1 METKRQ
7 TGIPLNSLIIDDS
20 IDDVSLVVRHLERG
34 GYALSYRRVD
44 SAPALIAALEERQ
57 WDIVFGD
64 YTIPGFSGTAA
75 LSLIRERGF
84 DMPFIFISG
93 TIGEDIAVSMM
104 HAGAQDYIMKGNLVR
119 LLPAVQR
126 ELRDAATRRERKEAQ
141 DRISYLAHH
150 DVLTG
155 LANRARFVER
165 LAESVSRARARRTQV
180 GVAFI
185 DIDRFKNVND
195 SLGHAA
201 GDQLLK
207 AVADRLQQCMRRD
220 DIVARLSG
228 DEFTVLLA
236 DIGSPEVAERV
247 ARKIL
252 NALALPVRM
261 RGRDLYVSAS
271 IGVALFPQDAGDAE
285 SLISHA
291 DMAMYRAKEL
301 GRNNFQFY
309 TLDMVT
315 NVTEKLSVENALRFA
330 IERDELLLHY
340 QPIVDFNSGAAVG
353 AEALIRWQRPD
364 HGLVE
369 PARFIGVAEESALI
383 LPIGRWALQTAC
395 AQASA
400 WTRESADSVLQ
411 RMSINL
417 SPRQFRDATLADS
430 ILEVLRE
437 LGMPPERLEL
447 EITESVLMQDLDETR
462 AILNKLRTN
471 GVSLAL
477 DDFGTGYSSL
487 SYLKRF
493 PVDRLKIDRSFIK
506 DIVADADTAAIVHAI
521 IAMAHRLKINVVA
534 EGIET
539 AAQYAL
545 LRAAECDFAQGFYLG
560 EPLPAAAFR
569 ERRTPAR
576 AAESF

>member
-1 METKRQ
+1 METIRQ
-7 TGIPLNSLIIDDS
+7 AGIPLNSLIIDDS
-20 IDDVSLVVRHLERG
+20 TDDVSLVVRHLERG
-34 GYALSYRRVD
+34 GYALTYRRVD
-44 SAPALIAALEERQ
+44 SAPALISALEERQ

-64 YTIPGFSGTAA
+64 YTIPGFSGTQA
-75 LSLIRERGF
+75 LALIRERGL
-84 DMPFIFISG
+84 DMPFIFVSG
-93 TIGEDIAVSMM
+93 TIGEDIAVAMM
-104 HAGAQDYIMKGNLVR
+104 HAGAQDYIMKGNLAR

-155 LANRARFVER
+155 LANRALFVER
-165 LAESVSRARARRTQV
+165 LADAVSRARTRQTQV

-236 DIGSPEVAERV
+236 DVGSREVAERV

-252 NALALPVRM
+252 KAFAMPLRM

-285 SLISHA
+285 SLVSHA
-291 DMAMYRAKEL
+291 DIAMYRAKEL

-315 NVTEKLSVENALRFA
+315 NVSEKLSVENALRFA

-353 AEALIRWQRPD
+353 AEALIRWQRPEQ
-364 HGLVE
+364 GLIE
-369 PARFIGVAEESALI
+369 PARFIGIAEESALI
-383 LPIGRWALQTAC
+383 LSIGRWVLQTAC

-400 WTRESADSVLQ
+400 WTDGERI
-411 RMSINL
+411 SINL
-417 SPRQFRDATLADS
+417 SPRQFRDRKLADS
-430 ILEVLRE
+430 ILEILHE
-437 LGMPPERLEL
+437 LALPPERLEL
-447 EITESVLMQDLDETR
+447 EITESVLMQDLDTTR
-462 AILNKLRTN
+462 AILNKLRAN

-506 DIVADADTAAIVHAI
+506 DIVADADAAAIVHAI

-534 EGIET
+534 EGVET
-539 AAQYAL
+539 EAQYTL

-560 EPLPAAAFR
+560 KPLPVAAFR
-569 ERRTPAR
+569 DRRKSAKEI
-576 AAESF
+576 ESL

>member
-364 HGLVE
+364 HGLIE

-545 LRAAECDFAQGFYLG
+545 LRTAECDFAQGFYLG

-569 ERRTPAR
+569 ERRTPPR
-576 AAESF
+576 AADSV